1 MPQITKPS
9 LQAIFFLDP
18 KLIIKNNGPL
28 VRISPRCQ
36 FQVLINT
43 NGTQPIPKTFC
54 QFWTQSWQTPLLFT
68 LLLVR
73 VKKLLEVHL
82 QLMKMKS
89 LMTRLKMRKLLPPSK
104 KMKCRLTTKIKQRV
118 KVKKIQMGYPL
129 VTLLQKKLSKKG
141 RSQKDGSQRGGSQK
155 EKF

>member
-1 MPQITKPS
+1 
-9 LQAIFFLDP
+9 
-18 KLIIKNNGPL
+18 
-28 VRISPRCQ
+28 
-36 FQVLINT
+36 
-43 NGTQPIPKTFC
+43 
-54 QFWTQSWQTPLLFT
+54 
-68 LLLVR
+68 
-73 VKKLLEVHL
+73 
-82 QLMKMKS
+82 
-89 LMTRLKMRKLLPPSK
+89 MRKLLPPSK